1 MMYHPGQQLN
11 CSNMELKL
19 KLKKQTCNMQ
29 ASHKDGTYVPRVMR
43 VTKPFP
49 GKITPKATCGLRV
62 SQLTFKRQE
71 SDSMIYTTSCASDPH
86 FLDPQS
92 QVWFEI
98 PCEITDGEMMC
109 TCRALGNANIIRLLR
124 VFMPFLEMLFVD
136 NLH

>member
-19 KLKKQTCNMQ
+19 KFKKQTCNMQ

-49 GKITPKATCGLRV
+49 GKITPKATSGLRV
-62 SQLTFKRQE
+62 SQLTFKRYE

-92 QVWFEI
+92 QIWFEI

-109 TCRALGNANIIRLLR
+109 TYRALGNANIIRLLR
-124 VFMPFLEMLFVD
+124 VFMPFLDMLFVD